1 MDDGLSRFRE
11 AADRENA
18 ERPVRRRYS
27 PTLQREA
34 VAYWQH
40 RRGQEGMR
48 AVAALG
54 VSMTTLQRWTRGAD
68 AAAMRWHGRR
78 MAVYA
83 YTQPVDMRKGFDG
96 LSALVTGRGGPE
108 DVIDCP
114 CQLVDSGVAYV
125 GSSEIG
131 YSHRVRGLRGAGSR
145 SALPLRFS
153 VSFECG
159 G

>member
-48 AVAALG
+48 AVAAALG
-54 VSMTTLQRWTRGAD
+54 VSTTTETWWPAATPARGRQRQGYRVGRTRAPDLAD
-68 AAAMRWHGRR
+68 CC
-78 MAVYA
+78 
-83 YTQPVDMRKGFDG
+83 TK
-96 LSALVTGRGGPE
+96 
-108 DVIDCP
+108 
-114 CQLVDSGVAYV
+114 
-125 GSSEIG
+125 
-131 YSHRVRGLRGAGSR
+131 
-145 SALPLRFS
+145 
-153 VSFECG
+153 
-159 G
+159 

>member
-18 ERPVRRRYS
+18 ERPIRRRYS

-54 VSMTTLQRWTRGAD
+54 VSMTTLQRWTRGAARRSGSCPVNVVNRTPSVGGGTAVVIQMT
-68 AAAMRWHGRR
+68 AAAR
-78 MAVYA
+78 AS
-83 YTQPVDMRKGFDG
+83 G
-96 LSALVTGRGGPE
+96 LTVETAARLLT
-108 DVIDCP
+108 
-114 CQLVDSGVAYV
+114 L
-125 GSSEIG
+125 
-131 YSHRVRGLRGAGSR
+131 LR
-145 SALPLRFS
+145 
-153 VSFECG
+153 
-159 G
+159 

>member
-48 AVAALG
+48 AVAAALG
-54 VSMTTLQRWTRGAD
+54 VSMTTLQRWTRGAARRSGFRPVNVVNRTPSVGGGTAVVIEMT
-68 AAAMRWHGRR
+68 AAGPR
-78 MAVYA
+78 VE
-83 YTQPVDMRKGFDG
+83 G
-96 LSALVTGRGGPE
+96 LTVETAARLLT
-108 DVIDCP
+108 
-114 CQLVDSGVAYV
+114 L
-125 GSSEIG
+125 
-131 YSHRVRGLRGAGSR
+131 LR
-145 SALPLRFS
+145 
-153 VSFECG
+153 
-159 G
+159 

>member
-48 AVAALG
+48 AVAAALG
-54 VSMTTLQRWTRGAD
+54 VSMTTLQRWTRGAAPRPHTVLAAAPSGAARPRAAVSAGAADRGD
-68 AAAMRWHGRR
+68 AARA
-78 MAVYA
+78 AA
-83 YTQPVDMRKGFDG
+83 
-96 LSALVTGRGGPE
+96 
-108 DVIDCP
+108 
-114 CQLVDSGVAYV
+114 
-125 GSSEIG
+125 
-131 YSHRVRGLRGAGSR
+131 
-145 SALPLRFS
+145 
-153 VSFECG
+153 
-159 G
+159 